1 MRLPL
6 LTTILATAVLAA
18 PAAAMAADD
27 LMIDTA
33 TNSPGGYSTR
43 PLSNR
48 DFNYGTGPVQSYR
61 AVGQI
66 VTAPEGAAAIK
77 RVDFDTWGWNEP
89 SLRAEVW
96 TWDGM
101 KPVNQLYVGHG
112 QKVIDHEIKSWTFAP
127 VPVVAGQQY
136 LLVLSAFDATDPQTG
151 YGRGSWVGVGDNG
164 PWDDRYTGGEFVLFP
179 GTSRADFTTTAWESF
194 PDSADYDL
202 AFRAVFAMG
211 GTPPVEPEPEQ
222 PQTPPAGGGGGGGG
236 GVTVPPVST
245 EVPSTDPPAPAPV
258 DAPIPGPVGSA
269 ITTPVSDSGTERAS
283 GPTRCVV
290 PDLKGKTVGNARRAL
305 TRAGCR
311 MGHIDGRGNR
321 VLRQS
326 RPGGRSV
333 PRGSAVS
340 IVVRF

>member
-6 LTTILATAVLAA
+6 LTTLLATAVLAT

-48 DFNYGTGPVQSYR
+48 DFNYGNGPVQSIR

-66 VTAPEGAAAIK
+66 VTAPEDASAIK
-77 RVDFDTWGWNEP
+77 RVDFDTWGWNDP
-89 SLRAEVW
+89 KLRAEVW

-101 KPVNQLYVGHG
+101 KPGLQLYHG
-112 QKVIDHEIKSWTFAP
+112 SAQTVIDHEIKSWTFAP
-127 VPVVAGQQY
+127 VAVVGGQQY
-136 LLVLSAFDATDPQTG
+136 LLVLSAFDATDPETG
-151 YGRGSWVGVGDNG
+151 FGRGSWVGAGDNG
-164 PWDDRYTGGEFVLFP
+164 PWDDRYPGGEFVLFP
-179 GTSRADFTTTAWESF
+179 GTSRDTFTTQAWESF

-211 GTPPVEPEPEQ
+211 STTPVEDEPDAPEAPPV
-222 PQTPPAGGGGGGGG
+222 GGG
-236 GVTVPPVST
+236 GVVVPAAPVTVETPST
-245 EVPSTDPPAPAPV
+245 EPGPPAPVETPAPAPV
-258 DAPIPGPVGSA
+258 GSVV
-269 ITTPVSDSGTERAS
+269 TTPVSDSGTERAS
-283 GPTRCVV
+283 GPNRCVV
-290 PDLKGKTVGNARRAL
+290 PDLKGKTVRNARRAL
-305 TRAGCR
+305 IRAACTLGKVE
-311 MGHIDGRGNR
+311 GRGNR

-333 PRGSAVS
+333 PRGSTVS
-340 IVVRF
+340 IVVR